1 MAAETSRYVS
11 QKIFKKGGKKCMEKR
26 EYVKPELAIH
36 GDIEKI
42 TLNGTRDDADV
53 PNGPANTANCAA
65 GSNLPGCRV
74 MS

>member
-1 MAAETSRYVS
+1 
-11 QKIFKKGGKKCMEKR
+11 MEKKA
-26 EYVKPELAIH
+26 YVKPELAIH